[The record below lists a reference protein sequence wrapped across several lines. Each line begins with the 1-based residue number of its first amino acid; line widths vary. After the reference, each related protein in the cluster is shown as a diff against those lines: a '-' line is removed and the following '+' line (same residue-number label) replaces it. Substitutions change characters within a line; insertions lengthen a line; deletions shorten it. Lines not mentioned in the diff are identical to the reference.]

1 MSVSE
6 YQSRSLEE
14 STEIL
19 SREWSRHSISIPR
32 NEQIDLQ
39 FCHRSIGSSM
49 SLSYLSYGAS
59 VAITPCDRADV
70 LLVEMPLRGR
80 ARVRYKSGE
89 VEMNPGRIG
98 IIDVKRVIGFEAE
111 KDFETVVL
119 RVGTAHVRCR
129 IEKLLDTAL
138 HGDLTFA
145 LEIVEGTQTWES
157 WAPMSGLLRG
167 MTTARRAN
175 CPPQMLKHYEDAI
188 MAALI
193 FGQPHSFSE
202 RIRQP
207 ASLLAPRHV
216 RKVEEYVYAHASE
229 PLSTPLLAAYA
240 NVSVRAL
247 FDGFRTFRNVTP
259 AEFVRNVRLDKARVD
274 LQDGSLPILAI
285 AKKWGFGHGGN
296 FAAHYRRRF
305 GEAPADSRRLQRDFP
320 SQSQNPQ
327 V

>member
-6 YQSRSLEE
+6 YTSRSLEE

-49 SLSYLSYGAS
+49 SLSCLSYGAN

-70 LLVEMPLRGR
+70 LLVEMPLSGQ

-89 VEMNPGRIG
+89 VEVNPGRIG

-111 KDFETVVL
+111 KDFEAVVL
-119 RVGTAHVRCR
+119 RVGKAHVRCC
-129 IEKLLDTAL
+129 IEKLLGTAL
-138 HGDLTFA
+138 HGELTFA

-157 WAPMSGLLRG
+157 WTPMSGLLRG
-167 MTTARRAN
+167 MAAARRAN
-175 CPPQMLKHYEDAI
+175 WPPLMLKFYEDAI

-207 ASLLAPRHV
+207 ASLLR
-216 RKVEEYVYAHASE
+216 
-229 PLSTPLLAAYA
+229 LSGK
-240 NVSVRAL
+240 SDQ
-247 FDGFRTFRNVTP
+247 F
-259 AEFVRNVRLDKARVD
+259 
-274 LQDGSLPILAI
+274 
-285 AKKWGFGHGGN
+285 
-296 FAAHYRRRF
+296 
-305 GEAPADSRRLQRDFP
+305 
-320 SQSQNPQ
+320 
-327 V
+327 